1 MLTEQSHLFELPK
14 NGAYLNAAYMS
25 PQLRSVTKVGIQA
38 LSRKSSPQEITVDDF
53 FEDRQR
59 VKFLF
64 SELIGV
70 GDPERIAVVPSVS
83 YGMANAAANIPL
95 SSGDEIVLIEEQF
108 PSNVYTWKKAAY
120 QAGARIRMVG
130 PPPLEPGRGRL
141 WNDRLLKAI
150 TKDTRAVALPHIH
163 WADGTRYD
171 LEAVRKKLDEQE
183 GYLILDGTQSIGAFP
198 FDNQAIQAD
207 VVICAGYKWL
217 MGPYSIGVAYYNERF
232 DSGDPIEDSWMNRL
246 HSENFA
252 GLTQYQQAYQPKA
265 ARYTVGE
272 SSNFVLIP
280 MLAAALEQV
289 LEWTP
294 TRIQLYCKEL
304 IGPIIPAIRDKGY
317 FVEEDA
323 WRASHL
329 FGMYLGPEMQMAEL
343 KTRLHQAG
351 LFVSYRGEAIRISPH
366 VYNTKADLDLLLN
379 SL

>member
-1 MLTEQSHLFELPK
+1 MLTEQSHLFDLPK

-25 PQLRSVTKVGIQA
+25 PQLRSVTEVGIRA
-38 LSRKSSPQEITVDDF
+38 LRKKSSPQEIKVDDF
-53 FEDRQR
+53 FQDRQR
-59 VKFLF
+59 VKILF

-70 GDPERIAVVPSVS
+70 ADPECIAIIPSVS
-83 YGMANAAANIPL
+83 YGIANAAANIPL
-95 SSGDEIVLIEEQF
+95 SSGDEIVLIEEQL
-108 PSNVYTWKKAAY
+108 PSNVYTWRKVAH
-120 QAGARIRMVG
+120 QTGARIRMIG
-130 PPPLEPGRGRL
+130 PPPLESGRGQL
-141 WNDRLLKAI
+141 WKDRLLEAI
-150 TKDTRAVALPHIH
+150 TKDTKIVAMPHIH

-171 LEAVRKKLDEQE
+171 LEAVRKKLDKQE

-198 FDNQAIQAD
+198 FNNQVMQAD
-207 VVICAGYKWL
+207 AVICAGYKWL

-232 DSGDPIEDSWMNRL
+232 DSGDPIEDNWMNRL

-252 GLTQYQQAYQPKA
+252 GLTQYQEAYQPKA

-289 LEWTP
+289 LEWNP
-294 TRIQLYCKEL
+294 TRIQSYCKAL
-304 IGPIIPAIRDKGY
+304 ISNIVPAIRDKGY
-317 FVEEDA
+317 FVEEDT

-329 FGMYLGPEMQMAEL
+329 FGLYLGPEMQMAEL
-343 KTRLHQAG
+343 KTRLQQAG

-366 VYNTKADLDLLLN
+366 VYNTRADLELLLN